1 MLLNMIFIAACFTI
15 VYSTDS
21 RKLKL
26 VTFFSLM
33 MTAFIVHVINEVGG
47 G

>member
-21 RKLKL
+21 RKLKF

-33 MTAFIVHVINEVGG
+33 IIGFLVHVMNEMW
-47 G
+47 